1 MFFLEIVMNK
11 VLVVDDSRSMRTMI
25 AMTLRQAGYEV
36 DEAENGKE
44 GLEKASSGH
53 YKLIMTDINMPIM
66 TGIEMISSVRQLPSH
81 RLTPILCLTTES
93 GEDMKAKGKAAGA
106 TGWIVK
112 PFTPEK
118 LVSTVQRVL

>member
-1 MFFLEIVMNK
+1 MNK